1 MTYIHGI
8 ATQQA
13 NFPISA
19 EQMMRWFGQRIADKV
34 AQRKFNYL
42 IRESAIETKYSVIPD
57 FSQAHIPLS
66 NSERGYEPILFREGN
81 SPTTATRM
89 TLYATES
96 IALATKVCAQL
107 LAKLPAKKEEITHII
122 TVSCTGMFAPGLDIA
137 LIQELGLSPE
147 IERFSVNFMGC
158 YAAFTALKMAHHIC
172 QATPQSR
179 VLVCC
184 VELCTLHFR
193 DDLTD
198 DNLLSTVLFGDGA
211 CALLLGGEPTIG
223 QQLKIEKFYASL
235 IPETN
240 DLMGWHIGNQGF
252 EMVLSAQIPRQ
263 IEKHVLHSYHKLLTQ
278 IGLEKSDYFA
288 IHAGGKNILQAFNRA
303 LQLSEN
309 ALAHSFAVLR
319 EYGNMSSPTVLFVL
333 SRLFD
338 SLKQDSFITPKSI
351 YLAAFGPGLSV
362 ESAVFTTYMS

>member
-1 MTYIHGI
+1 MSYIHSI
-8 ATQQA
+8 ATQHA
-13 NFPISA
+13 HFPISA
-19 EQMMRWFGQRIADKV
+19 EQMTRWFGQRIADKV

-57 FSQAHIPLS
+57 FSL
-66 NSERGYEPILFREGN
+66 ERGEGRGYKPMLFQEGN
-81 SPTTATRM
+81 SPATATRM
-89 TLYATES
+89 TLYATE
-96 IALATKVCAQL
+96 ALGLATRVCEKL
-107 LAKLPAKKEEITHII
+107 LIDLPTAKEEITHII

-137 LIQELGLSPE
+137 LIQKLGLSPE

-172 QATPQSR
+172 EASPTSR

-211 CALLLGGEPTIG
+211 CALLLAGEPTAG
-223 QQLKIEKFYASL
+223 QQLQIAKFYSNL
-235 IPETN
+235 IPDTH
-240 DLMGWHIGNQGF
+240 DLMGWYIGNQGF

-263 IEKHVLHSYHKLLTQ
+263 IERHILQSYQKLLAQ
-278 IGLEKSDYFA
+278 IGLAEADYFA
-288 IHAGGKNILQAFNRA
+288 IHAGGKNILQSFHKA

-309 ALAHSFAVLR
+309 ALSHSFAVLR

-333 SRLFD
+333 SRLFEA
-338 SLKQDSFITPKSI
+338 LKQEPFTTPRCI
-351 YLAAFGPGLSV
+351 YSAAFGPGLSI
-362 ESAVFTTYMS
+362 ESAVFTTFEA

>member
-1 MTYIHGI
+1 MSYIHKI
-8 ATQQA
+8 VTQHA

-19 EQMMRWFGQRIADKV
+19 EQMTHWFGQRIQDKV

-42 IRESAIETKYSVIPD
+42 IRESAIQTKYSVIPD
-57 FSQAHIPLS
+57 FGL
-66 NSERGYEPILFREGN
+66 ERREEGGGKAVLFEQGI

-89 TLYATES
+89 KLYATE
-96 IALATKVCAQL
+96 ALGLATQVCEKL
-107 LAKLPAKKEEITHII
+107 LTDLPTPKEEITHII

-137 LIQELGLSPE
+137 LIKKLGLSPE

-172 QATPQSR
+172 QASPTSR

-211 CALLLGGEPTIG
+211 CALLVAGEARAG
-223 QQLKIEKFYASL
+223 QQLKIEKFYSTL

-240 DLMGWHIGNQGF
+240 DLMGWYIGNQGF

-263 IEKHVLHSYHKLLTQ
+263 IEQHILSSYHALLAQT
-278 IGLEKSDYFA
+278 GRTEADYFA
-288 IHAGGKNILQAFNRA
+288 IHAGGKNILQSFSRA
-303 LQLSEN
+303 LNLPEN
-309 ALAHSFAVLR
+309 ALAHSFDVLR
-319 EYGNMSSPTVLFVL
+319 ACGNMSSPTVLFVL
-333 SRLFD
+333 SNVWN
-338 SLKQDSFITPKSI
+338 SLSTLPPLNPQSI
-351 YLAAFGPGLSV
+351 YSAAFGPGLSV
-362 ESAVFTTYMS
+362 ESALFTTKKL